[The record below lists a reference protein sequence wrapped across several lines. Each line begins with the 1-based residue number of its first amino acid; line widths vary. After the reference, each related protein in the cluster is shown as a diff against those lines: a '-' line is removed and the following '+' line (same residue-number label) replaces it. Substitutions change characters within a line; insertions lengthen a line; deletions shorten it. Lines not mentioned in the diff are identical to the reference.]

1 MALLGNVSLLHKSP
15 AKYTTG
21 TVGFNDRAN
30 WNKPGMM
37 RNRGDLTLSTFWK
50 YDSIPSGMY
59 AGTAFFVPQKAGSIR
74 ARESFSLDGTGRGVG
89 GITTTGTAQL
99 AIDFSVAQAYP
110 LDDSPPAR
118 TASAN
123 FSINFSNATGQL
135 ISGGSGS
142 ALMQFT
148 FSDALLT
155 ASIGGVGSANFIISP
170 NSPLLGAI
178 AQGSGSGSVQIS
190 TNAPIVYP
198 LNDSS
203 PLRTA
208 QGIMNFSGTL
218 APYAVGSMQGSTID
232 NSVITSDTIASA
244 VWNAVAAEYNNPNST
259 GNKLNTASTGGVDM
273 TALVNAILDDARFK
287 KVLTK
292 GTFLALK

>member
-37 RNRGDLTLSTFWK
+37 RSRGDLTLSTFWK

-99 AIDFSVAQAYP
+99 TIDFSVAQAYP
-110 LDDSPPAR
+110 LNDSPPAR

-135 ISGGSGS
+135 ISSGSGS

-155 ASIGGVGSANFIISP
+155 ASIGGIGSANFIIST

-178 AQGSGSGSVQIS
+178 AQGMGSGSVQIS
-190 TNAPIVYP
+190 TNTPIVYP

-208 QGIMNFSGTL
+208 QGSMNFSGTL
-218 APYAVGSMQGSTID
+218 APYAVGSMQGTTID